1 MKVGVIG
8 ASGYVGGELLR
19 LLVVHPDVELSVL
32 TSRQNAGEY
41 VHRIHPSLKGFINLT
56 FSSMELDKLTKQ
68 CDLIFVSVP
77 HGNALNIVKELYSTG
92 IKIVDLSADFR
103 LKNADDYVNGMV
115 GNILILICFPN
126 QFTAFRRFIEIKSK
140 MHN

>member
-41 VHRIHPSLKGFINLT
+41 VHRIHP
-56 FSSMELDKLTKQ
+56 
-68 CDLIFVSVP
+68 
-77 HGNALNIVKELYSTG
+77 
-92 IKIVDLSADFR
+92 
-103 LKNADDYVNGMV
+103 
-115 GNILILICFPN
+115 
-126 QFTAFRRFIEIKSK
+126 
-140 MHN
+140 

>member
-19 LLVVHPDVELSVL
+19 LLVVHPDVELSVC

-56 FSSMELDKLTKQ
+56 FF
-68 CDLIFVSVP
+68 I
-77 HGNALNIVKELYSTG
+77 HGIRQVGETVRFGICIGST
-92 IKIVDLSADFR
+92 R
-103 LKNADDYVNGMV
+103 
-115 GNILILICFPN
+115 
-126 QFTAFRRFIEIKSK
+126 
-140 MHN
+140 